1 MLRIVSVVM
10 LQGILQGTPG
20 QTSTFEHLPFL
31 IYHYLRGEINKQSIG
46 GRNVKQ
52 DFTFVSRV
60 RIWGR
65 HVEVEHGESPLL
77 SLTLQHR

>member
-10 LQGILQGTPG
+10 LQGILQGTPR
-20 QTSTFEHLPFL
+20 QTPTFEHLPFFSTF
-31 IYHYLRGEINKQSIG
+31 LRGEINKQSIG